1 MAGDVMPIIQ
11 FTLQNR
17 GFVLLRAYAR
27 SIHGASGVETAP
39 SGCSKVRIWVI
50 GAGGAGG
57 YWGSAS
63 PNPYSG
69 ASGGAVESEYA
80 ISPGQTLNWSLGI
93 GGSATSTTAGF
104 GTASTVTS
112 GTLSITTMLA
122 EGGNSGTGSIAQAG
136 GTGGNI
142 QNLTGSQQTQSSY
155 RPSPP
160 KPYSGT
166 AGWES
171 APFSDVS
178 AVHDSKAGFGGYRA
192 FGPGGGESGFGGAVY
207 FLYT

>member
-1 MAGDVMPIIQ
+1 MPIIQ
-11 FTLQNR
+11 YTLQNR
-17 GFVLLRAYAR
+17 GFILLRAYAR
-27 SIHGASGVETAP
+27 DIHGATGTETAP
-39 SGCSKVRIWVI
+39 DGASKVRIWVI
-50 GAGGAGG
+50 GGGGAGG
-57 YWGSAS
+57 YRDSGT

-69 ASGGAVESEYA
+69 ASGGAVESEYS

-93 GGSATSTTAGF
+93 GGVATSTTAGF

-136 GTGGNI
+136 ATGGNI
-142 QNLTGSQQTQSSY
+142 QNLNGSQQTQSSY
-155 RPSPP
+155 QPSPP
-160 KPYSGT
+160 MPYSGT

-178 AVHDSKAGFGGYRA
+178 AVYDSKAGFGGYRA
-192 FGPGGGESGFGGAVY
+192 FSTGAGESGFGGSVF

>member
-1 MAGDVMPIIQ
+1 MPIIQ

-17 GFVLLRAYAR
+17 GFILLRAYAR
-27 SIHGASGVETAP
+27 AIHGATGTETAP
-39 SGCSKVRIWVI
+39 DGASKVRIWVI

-57 YWGSAS
+57 YMDSGT

-69 ASGGAVESEYA
+69 ASGGAVESEYS
-80 ISPGQTLNWSLGI
+80 ISPGQTLNWSLGV
-93 GGSATSTTAGF
+93 GGVATSTTAGF

-142 QNLTGSQQTQSSY
+142 QNLNGSQQIQVDV
-155 RPSPP
+155 RRAPP
-160 KPYSGT
+160 MPRTST
-166 AGWES
+166 PGWSE
-171 APFSDVS
+171 APFTDVS
-178 AVHDSKAGFGGYRA
+178 AVYDSKAGFGGYRA
-192 FGPGGGESGFGGAVY
+192 FSTGAGENGFGGSVF

>member
-1 MAGDVMPIIQ
+1 MPIIQ

-17 GFVLLRAYAR
+17 GFILLRAYAR
-27 SIHGASGVETAP
+27 AIHGATGTETAP
-39 SGCSKVRIWVI
+39 DGASKVRIWVI
-50 GAGGAGG
+50 GGGGAGG
-57 YWGSAS
+57 YMNSGT

-69 ASGGAVESEYA
+69 ASGGAVESEYS

-93 GGSATSTTAGF
+93 GGVATSTTAGF

-122 EGGNSGTGSIAQAG
+122 EGGNSGTGAIVAAS

-142 QNLTGSQQTQSSY
+142 QNLTGTQQTQSTY
-155 RPSPP
+155 RPSPQS
-160 KPYSGT
+160 PYT
-166 AGWES
+166 YTPGWSE
-171 APFSDVS
+171 APFGDVS
-178 AVHDSKAGFGGYRA
+178 AVRDAKAGFGGYRA
-192 FGPGGGESGFGGAVY
+192 FSNGAGESGFGGSVY